1 VQFRLVSNLTL
12 SATGNDYSTQYTTL
26 PMAFE
31 NGLLHQFTVPASAL
45 VAGVYYEFRLGYP
58 FSDYTYYTNT
68 RLAKTF
74 DSNSPFV
81 NSFVATATD
90 THATIS
96 WGQPEYSDG
105 IVGYGVTLSYEIRGN
120 GGLTQA
126 QWGAS
131 IKLITVLNVDVSLT
145 QTSIDVG
152 CDSLMMSACLFPY
165 TTYQLSIA
173 AIREGGRDQPKAF
186 YFATEQMMQVRVN
199 TSSLYLYG
207 GSITMNFTV
216 PVPNYQSNTPI
227 ASTFLSPVMLS
238 NKRGDIHLSLAT
250 STVQSISSS
259 IVKIVL
265 SASEYNAL
273 VSKIMDPAF
282 AYSSMT
288 ITYGG
293 NNSLALGAYCML
305 ASMIH
310 LVTDVFRIRLMEL
323 RDVLGL
329 FTTMHCHVSR
339 VE

>member
-1 VQFRLVSNLTL
+1 MATSQLDGVSLQWSQLFEPYALNFVQFRLVSNLTL
-12 SATGNDYSTQYTTL
+12 SVTGNDYSTPYTTL

-31 NGLLHQFTVPASAL
+31 NSLLHQFTVPASAL
-45 VAGVYYEFRLGYP
+45 KAGLYYEFRLGYP
-58 FSDYTYYTNT
+58 FADYTYYTNT

-81 NSFVATATD
+81 NNVVATATD

-105 IVGYGVTLSYEIRGN
+105 IVGYGVRVSYKIRGN
-120 GGLTQA
+120 GDLAKA
-126 QWGAS
+126 QWGVYDN
-131 IKLITVLNVDVSLT
+131 LITIMNADVSLT

-152 CDSLMMSACLFPY
+152 CVDSTVGACLFPY

-173 AIREGGRDQPKAF
+173 VIREGGRDRPKAF

-216 PVPNYQSNTPI
+216 PVPNYQSNTPL

-238 NKRGDIHLSLAT
+238 NKRGDIRLSLTT
-250 STVQSISSS
+250 STVQSVSSNV
-259 IVKIVL
+259 VKIVF
-265 SASEYNAL
+265 SASEYNAI

-288 ITYGG
+288 MTYGG
-293 NNSLALGAYCML
+293 GISLPVGTYCL
-305 ASMIH
+305 
-310 LVTDVFRIRLMEL
+310 
-323 RDVLGL
+323 
-329 FTTMHCHVSR
+329 
-339 VE
+339 

>member
-1 VQFRLVSNLTL
+1 MNFVQFRPVSNLTL
-12 SATGNDYSTQYTTL
+12 SETGNDYSTQYMTL

-31 NGLLHQFTVPASAL
+31 NGLLHQFTVPASSL

-58 FSDYTYYTNT
+58 FGDYTYYTNT
-68 RLAKTF
+68 RLGKTF

-81 NSFVATATD
+81 NNFVAMATD

-120 GGLTQA
+120 GGLKTA

-131 IKLITVLNVDVSLT
+131 NNLITVLNMDVSLT

-152 CDSLMMSACLFPY
+152 CDSLTMSACLFPY
-165 TTYQLSIA
+165 TAYQLSIA
-173 AIREGGRDQPKAF
+173 VIREGGRDQAKAF
-186 YFATEQMMQVRVN
+186 YFATEQMVQARVN
-199 TSSLYLYG
+199 KSSLYLYG
-207 GSITMNFTV
+207 GSIMMNFTV

-227 ASTFLSPVMLS
+227 ASTFLSPITLS
-238 NKRGDIHLSLAT
+238 NKRGDIHLSLTT
-250 STVQSISSS
+250 STVQSVSSS

-265 SASEYNAL
+265 STSEYSAL
-273 VSKIMDPAF
+273 VSKITDPAF

-293 NNSLALGAYCML
+293 NISLSLGAYCLL
-305 ASMIH
+305 ARTIS
-310 LVTDVFRIRLMEL
+310 
-323 RDVLGL
+323 
-329 FTTMHCHVSR
+329 
-339 VE
+339 